1 MLTRALIVVLVLLN
15 ISVALWWALRVEPAL
30 PELAPPTGVATLQLL
45 DTASPPADTIA
56 PGATGPEPTAVASV
70 ERGDARLPDAPAAS
84 DAPAALVDAT
94 IASEPQAAPASAP
107 APAPQRCVALGP
119 FADQAAAATAQA
131 RLGSALGRMRVVE
144 ERQAAGASTRYRVL
158 LPPAASREA
167 AQETVQRIVAAGLND
182 YYIIAQG
189 PEANAIALGQYRN
202 REGAERR
209 IAALKAAGFQPR
221 LQGGEAAGTWWLQG
235 ALVAGQA
242 ANAVRQRSGA
252 AQQRS
257 LDCVRLR

>member
-15 ISVALWWALRVEPAL
+15 ISVALWWALRVEPAT
-30 PELAPPTGVATLQLL
+30 PEPTPPSGVATLQL
-45 DTASPPADTIA
+45 A
-56 PGATGPEPTAVASV
+56 PVEP
-70 ERGDARLPDAPAAS
+70 GHARLP

-94 IASEPQAAPASAP
+94 TLTEPPSAPESPSVSAP
-107 APAPQRCVALGP
+107 AAPPRCVALGP
-119 FADQAAAATAQA
+119 FADPAAAATVQA
-131 RLGSALGRMRVVE
+131 RLGGVLERMRAVE
-144 ERQAAGASTRYRVL
+144 EQQAAGGSNARYRVL

-167 AQETVQRIVAAGLND
+167 AQETVQRIVAAGLGD

-209 IAALKAAGFQPR
+209 VTALRAAGFKPL
-221 LQGGEAAGTWWLQG
+221 LQGGGEATSTWWVQG

-242 ANAVRQRSGA
+242 ANAARQRSGA

-257 LDCVRLR
+257 LDCARLR

>member
-15 ISVALWWALRVEPAL
+15 ISVALWWALRVEPAM
-30 PELAPPTGVATLQLL
+30 PEPTPPSGVATLQL
-45 DTASPPADTIA
+45 A
-56 PGATGPEPTAVASV
+56 PVEP
-70 ERGDARLPDAPAAS
+70 GHARLP

-94 IASEPQAAPASAP
+94 TVPESPSVSAP
-107 APAPQRCVALGP
+107 AAPPRCVALGP
-119 FADQAAAATAQA
+119 FADPAAAATVQA
-131 RLGSALGRMRVVE
+131 RLEGVLERMHAVE
-144 ERQAAGASTRYRVL
+144 EQQAAGGSNARYRVL

-167 AQETVQRIVAAGLND
+167 AQETVQRIVAAGLGD

-209 IAALKAAGFQPR
+209 VTALRAAGFKPL
-221 LQGGEAAGTWWLQG
+221 LQGGGEAASTWWVQG

-242 ANAVRQRSGA
+242 ANAARQRSGA

-257 LDCVRLR
+257 LDCARLR